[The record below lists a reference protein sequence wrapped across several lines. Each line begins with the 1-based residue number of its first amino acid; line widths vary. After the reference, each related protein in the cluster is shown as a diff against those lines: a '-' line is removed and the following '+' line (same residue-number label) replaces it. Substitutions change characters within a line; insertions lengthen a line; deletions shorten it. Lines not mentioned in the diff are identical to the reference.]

1 MVSRIEIALLAALL
15 FFASRAMVTDL
26 AHTQEDSVTEKKK
39 LELFSLSLQE
49 VNQTALL
56 HTLTADHMI
65 QYPDKILYET
75 FALYSPEL
83 KLLSP
88 RAIEEKERIYMDK
101 HVTILKTDGSHY
113 TAGAVMYDKQHRRM
127 ALSKHFSFSDRYG
140 TVKGAQIEYDSSQK
154 ELHGEAIRARYEI
167 E

>member
-1 MVSRIEIALLAALL
+1 MVSRIEVALLAALL

-39 LELFSLSLQE
+39 LELFSLSFRE
-49 VNQTALL
+49 ANQTALL
-56 HTLTADHMI
+56 HTITADHMI
-65 QYPDKILYET
+65 QYPDKTLYKT

-83 KLLSP
+83 KFLSS
-88 RAIEEKERIYMDK
+88 RAIEKKRRIYLENN
-101 HVTILKTDGSHY
+101 VTILKIDGSHY

-127 ALSKHFSFSDRYG
+127 ELSKYFSFSDRHG
-140 TVKGAQIEYDSSQK
+140 TVEGTQIQYDGSQK
-154 ELHGEAIRARYEI
+154 ELRGEAIKARYEI